1 MAEEILDAYLNH
13 PPYYGRSDYRHL
25 AAIKQ
30 LCGPTCCYDP
40 TRKLWGTSCTEA
52 LQHLVASNKWK
63 PVGLPVELHAALVRA
78 AREHGFWN
86 EADYVAGVEEAEAA
100 KRKRAA
106 VLPAPKKG
114 AKAAAPAPAPAS
126 APAPAPAEKRVGV
139 QPTAAEV
146 AECARFGFSEQAIAY
161 SSALVELGP
170 RGTLSNEGRL
180 LRWCALS
187 KRPSEQERPENELS
201 REERRRSWNYEDR
214 WPLPYEESCA
224 YATELN
230 AQAMRAASA
239 AVEAR

>member
-1 MAEEILDAYLNH
+1 MADEIVDAYLNH
-13 PPYYGRSDYRHL
+13 PPYYGKSDYRQL

-52 LQHLVASNKWK
+52 LQYLIASKKWE
-63 PVGLPVELHAALVRA
+63 PVGVSSDLHAALVRA

-100 KRKRAA
+100 KRKQTSALPRA
-106 VLPAPKKG
+106 G
-114 AKAAAPAPAPAS
+114 ARLKNTKKAAAPAPAPAPVL
-126 APAPAPAEKRVGV
+126 AKKRAGV

-146 AECARFGFSEQAIAY
+146 AECARFGFTEQAIAY
-161 SSALVELGP
+161 SSALLELGP

-180 LRWCALS
+180 LRWCALD
-187 KRPSEQERPENELS
+187 KRPSKQECAANELS

-224 YATELN
+224 YAVELN
-230 AQAMRAASA
+230 GEAMRAASEGA
-239 AVEAR
+239 EAR